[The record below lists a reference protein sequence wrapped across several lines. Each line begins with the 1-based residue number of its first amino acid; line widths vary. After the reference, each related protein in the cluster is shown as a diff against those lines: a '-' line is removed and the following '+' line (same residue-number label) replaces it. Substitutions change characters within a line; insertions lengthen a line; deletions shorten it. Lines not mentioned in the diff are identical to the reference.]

1 MTTEYKR
8 LRWLVGSAMLA
19 TFALAGCQSSMT
31 GPNDVKSAKEETL
44 RDQYSCTETDKK
56 WTGRYVAKGGRD
68 AAAKSENACFKK
80 QSDCQK
86 WLTAAADGGDEIIE
100 ASCTAIKP

>member
-1 MTTEYKR
+1 MTTEHMR
-8 LRWLVGSAMLA
+8 LRGLAHGLMLA

-31 GPNDVKSAKEETL
+31 GPNDVKSPKHETL
-44 RDQYSCTETDKK
+44 RDQYSCTETDKT

-80 QSDCQK
+80 QSDCQT
-86 WLTAAADGGDEIIE
+86 WLAAAADGGDEIIE
-100 ASCTAIKP
+100 ASCTPIKR